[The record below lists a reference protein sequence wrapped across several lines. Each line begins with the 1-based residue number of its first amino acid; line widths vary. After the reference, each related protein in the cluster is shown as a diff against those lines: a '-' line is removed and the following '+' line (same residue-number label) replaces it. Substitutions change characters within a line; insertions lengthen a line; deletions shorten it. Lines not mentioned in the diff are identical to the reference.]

1 MRHTAKEIECRHMA
15 VVNGFRCFGRI
26 GLDETAIRVRQIHA
40 KIVEADLLAA
50 NVPFRLTEIHLRMTR
65 GAI

>member
-1 MRHTAKEIECRHMA
+1 
-15 VVNGFRCFGRI
+15 
-26 GLDETAIRVRQIHA
+26 VRQIHA